1 MTLKNHKNHY
11 NVKLLRGYGVSI
23 SLKDNK
29 INLKNGVD
37 ILSGK
42 SETESWFITQL
53 PYEKIVISG
62 KGYISTDALKLL
74 NQNNRNVILTDTH
87 GKPVSFMNGM
97 MESLTATKYRMAQ
110 YDAFRDPEK
119 RLYLQNQIVK
129 AKLESQIRFLK
140 MTEKNEVKEGIIQ
153 LEGYLQQIENYSI
166 SPIKIEASSTHV
178 YFRNFAKLI
187 PEKYGFNSRSNS
199 VVRIT
204 KRNATDVINA
214 LLNYGYAV
222 LAGEI
227 SKFVNGFGLDAYC
240 GFYHKSHTGFQ
251 PLVYDIMES
260 FRWLVDSTVY
270 KMANIKDH
278 KSQIRLKD
286 YVHSKDGFVVMNDSL
301 IKRFLEKLERTFQQ
315 ERRYE
320 FRHGAKTK
328 DGLKNIQE
336 ITIAKIMVQKLTE
349 YCLEKNNRLL
359 PYNI

>member
-1 MTLKNHKNHY
+1 MTLNGRKNHY

-23 SLKDNK
+23 SLKDNQ
-29 INLKNGVD
+29 IHLKNGSDV
-37 ILSGK
+37 LSSK

-74 NQNNRNVILTDTH
+74 NQNNRNVVLTDTF

-110 YDAFRDPEK
+110 YDTFRDPEK
-119 RLYLQNQIVK
+119 CLYLQRQIVK

-140 MTEKNEVKEGIIQ
+140 MTKKDVVKDGIIQ
-153 LEGYLQQIENYSI
+153 LEEYLKQIENPSI
-166 SPIKIEASSTHV
+166 SPIKIEAPSTHV

-251 PLVYDIMES
+251 PLVYDIMEP
-260 FRWLVDSTVY
+260 FRWLVDYAVFQIAT
-270 KMANIKDH
+270 NKDH
-278 KSQIRLKD
+278 GQRIRLKD
-286 YVHSKDGFVVMNDSL
+286 YVHTKDGSVVMDSSL
-301 IKRFLEKLERTFQQ
+301 IRRFLEKLERVLSQ
-315 ERRYE
+315 ERKYE
-320 FRHGAKTK
+320 FRHGAKTN
-328 DGLKNIQE
+328 DGLKNVQE
-336 ITIAKIMVQKLTE
+336 ITIAKIMIQNLAE
-349 YCLEKNNRLL
+349 YCLRKNNRLL
-359 PYNI
+359 PYTI

>member
-1 MTLKNHKNHY
+1 MTLKGKNNHY

-23 SLKDNK
+23 SLKNNK
-29 INLKNGVD
+29 INLKNGTDV
-37 ILSGK
+37 LSGK
-42 SETESWFITQL
+42 SETESWYITQL

-74 NQNNRNVILTDTH
+74 NQNNRNVILTDTF
-87 GKPVSFMNGM
+87 GKPISFMNGM

-119 RLYLQNQIVK
+119 CLYLQNQIVK
-129 AKLESQIRFLK
+129 AKLESQIKFLK
-140 MTEKNEVKEGIIQ
+140 STENELVTNGIVQ
-153 LEGYLQQIENYSI
+153 LEEYLKQIENHSV
-166 SPIKIEASSTHV
+166 SPIKIEAPSSHV

-240 GFYHKSHTGFQ
+240 GFYHKQHTGFQ
-251 PLVYDIMES
+251 PLVYDMMEP
-260 FRWLVDSTVY
+260 FRWLVDSAVFQIAT
-270 KMANIKDH
+270 NKDH
-278 KSQIRLKD
+278 GQRIRLKD
-286 YVHSKDGFVVMNDSL
+286 YVHTRDGIVVLDSSL
-301 IKRFLEKLERTFQQ
+301 IRRFLEKLERVFQT
-315 ERRYE
+315 EREYK
-320 FRHGAKTK
+320 FKHGRKM
-328 DGLKNIQE
+328 KNGMSMCQE
-336 ITIAKIMVQKLTE
+336 ITIVKIF
-349 YCLEKNNRLL
+349 CGLL
-359 PYNI
+359 LDDIRKDD

>member
-1 MTLKNHKNHY
+1 MRSVTLKGYKNHY

-29 INLKNGVD
+29 IILKNGID

-62 KGYISTDALKLL
+62 KGYISTDALQLL
-74 NQNNRNVILTDTH
+74 NQNNRNVILTDTF

-110 YDAFRDPEK
+110 YDTFRDPEK
-119 RLYLQNQIVK
+119 CLYLQRQIVK
-129 AKLESQIRFLK
+129 AKLVSQINFLK
-140 MTEKNEVKEGIIQ
+140 STENELVKDGIIQ
-153 LEGYLQQIENYSI
+153 LEGYLKQIENHSI
-166 SPIKIEASSTHV
+166 SPIKIEAPSTHV

-204 KRNATDVINA
+204 KRNATDVVNA

-251 PLVYDIMES
+251 PLVYDIMEP
-260 FRWLVDSTVY
+260 FRWLVDSTVW
-270 KMANIKDH
+270 KFAVLNQVH
-278 KSQIRLKD
+278 RIRLQD
-286 YVHSKDGFVVMNDSL
+286 YTHTKDGSVVMSNYL

-315 ERRYE
+315 DRRYE
-320 FRHGAKTK
+320 FRHGAKTQ
-328 DGLKNIQE
+328 DGLKDVQE
-336 ITIAKIMVQKLTE
+336 ITIAKIAVSNLSE
-349 YCLEKNNRLL
+349 YCNN
-359 PYNI
+359 

>member
-1 MTLKNHKNHY
+1 MTLKGKKNHY

-23 SLKDNK
+23 SLKENK
-29 INLKNGVD
+29 IHLKNGVD
-37 ILSGK
+37 ILSDK

-74 NQNNRNVILTDTH
+74 NQNNRNVILTDTY

-110 YDAFRDPEK
+110 YDTFRDPEK
-119 RLYLQNQIVK
+119 CLYLQNQIVK

-140 MTEKNEVKEGIIQ
+140 MIEKDEVKDGIIQ
-153 LEGYLQQIENYSI
+153 LERHLKQIQTNSI
-166 SPIKIEASSTHV
+166 SPIKIEAPSTHV

-204 KRNATDVINA
+204 KRSATDVINA

-227 SKFVNGFGLDAYC
+227 SKFVNGLGLDAYC

-251 PLVYDIMES
+251 PLVYDIMEP
-260 FRWLVDSTVY
+260 FRWLVDYTVW
-270 KMANIKDH
+270 KFADLNQIH
-278 KSQIRLKD
+278 RIRLQD
-286 YVHSKDGFVVMNDSL
+286 YTHTKDGSVVMADSL

-315 ERRYE
+315 ERKYE
-320 FRHGAKTK
+320 FRHGAKTS
-328 DGLKNIQE
+328 DGLKNVQE
-336 ITIAKIMVQKLTE
+336 ITMAKIAVQKLSE
-349 YCLEKNNRLL
+349 YVVKSDTFTV
-359 PYNI
+359 